1 MQKFE
6 AEIYD
11 KLLLEQKIFEL
22 KSKIYEERKTKDK
35 INLRNCKLVNEFEN
49 SSKNTQILKE

>member
-35 INLRNCKLVNEFEN
+35 TNLRNCKLVNEFEN

>member
-22 KSKIYEERKTKDK
+22 KSKIYEEHKTKDK
-35 INLRNCKLVNEFEN
+35 TNLRNCKLVNEFEN

>member
-22 KSKIYEERKTKDK
+22 KSKIYEERKKKDK